1 MKIKEIKKKTK
12 DELIKDL
19 DKFKKDLFNFRFQK
33 INSQITNSSKI
44 NTIKKTLARIK
55 TTIKNENMTK
65 KILKGK
71 VVKNNRNKTITVL
84 VERKYQHP
92 VLKKVIKTKK
102 KYHAHDEKNLLKVGD
117 KVSIIETN
125 PISKQKKFKVLEVIQ

>member
-1 MKIKEIKKKTK
+1 MP
-12 DELIKDL
+12 
-19 DKFKKDLFNFRFQK
+19 
-33 INSQITNSSKI
+33 
-44 NTIKKTLARIK
+44 
-55 TTIKNENMTK
+55 K

-71 VVKNNRNKTITVL
+71 VVKNNRSKTITVL

>member
-1 MKIKEIKKKTK
+1 MK
-12 DELIKDL
+12 
-19 DKFKKDLFNFRFQK
+19 
-33 INSQITNSSKI
+33 
-44 NTIKKTLARIK
+44 
-55 TTIKNENMTK
+55 NMPK

-92 VLKKVIKTKK
+92 LLKKVIKTKK

>member
-1 MKIKEIKKKTK
+1 MK
-12 DELIKDL
+12 
-19 DKFKKDLFNFRFQK
+19 
-33 INSQITNSSKI
+33 
-44 NTIKKTLARIK
+44 
-55 TTIKNENMTK
+55 NMTK

-125 PISKQKKFKVLEVIQ
+125 PISKQKKFKVLEVIQWYRYKRN

>member
-1 MKIKEIKKKTK
+1 M
-12 DELIKDL
+12 
-19 DKFKKDLFNFRFQK
+19 
-33 INSQITNSSKI
+33 S
-44 NTIKKTLARIK
+44 
-55 TTIKNENMTK
+55 K

-71 VVKNNRNKTITVL
+71 VVKNNRSKTITVL

>member
-1 MKIKEIKKKTK
+1 
-12 DELIKDL
+12 
-19 DKFKKDLFNFRFQK
+19 
-33 INSQITNSSKI
+33 
-44 NTIKKTLARIK
+44 
-55 TTIKNENMTK
+55 MTK

-71 VVKNNRNKTITVL
+71 VVKNNRNKTITIL

-117 KVSIIETN
+117 KVTIIETN

>member
-1 MKIKEIKKKTK
+1 MK
-12 DELIKDL
+12 
-19 DKFKKDLFNFRFQK
+19 
-33 INSQITNSSKI
+33 
-44 NTIKKTLARIK
+44 
-55 TTIKNENMTK
+55 NMPK

-71 VVKNNRNKTITVL
+71 VVKNNRSKTITVL

-117 KVSIIETN
+117 KVSIIETK
-125 PISKQKKFKVLEVIQ
+125 PISKQKKFKVLEVT

>member
-1 MKIKEIKKKTK
+1 
-12 DELIKDL
+12 
-19 DKFKKDLFNFRFQK
+19 
-33 INSQITNSSKI
+33 
-44 NTIKKTLARIK
+44 
-55 TTIKNENMTK
+55 MTK

-71 VVKNNRNKTITVL
+71 VVKNNRSKTITVL

-102 KYHAHDEKNLLKVGD
+102 KYHVHDEKNLLKVGD